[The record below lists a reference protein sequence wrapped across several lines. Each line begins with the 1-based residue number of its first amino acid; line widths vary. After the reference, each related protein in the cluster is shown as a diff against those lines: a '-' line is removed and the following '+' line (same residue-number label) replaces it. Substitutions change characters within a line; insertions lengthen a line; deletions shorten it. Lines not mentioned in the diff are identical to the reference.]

1 MAQETNA
8 ALIKQFVE
16 ETIKL
21 AGFGDLPASFR
32 AQYQEKIEI
41 ALLKKIGVS
50 LNNLLDDK
58 QVAALGQFMEKNPNP
73 QPEELMSFYR
83 ERIVDMDEKLKN
95 ILRDFQLDFIKNSAS
110 ALQGLK
116 TA

>member
-1 MAQETNA
+1 MSQAPNA

-21 AGFGDLPASFR
+21 AGFGDLPVEFR
-32 AQYQEKIEI
+32 AQYQEKIEM

-50 LNNLLDDK
+50 LNNMLDDK
-58 QVAALGQFMEKNPNP
+58 QVVALGQFMEKNPNP
-73 QPEELMSFYR
+73 RPEELLAFYR
-83 ERIVDMDEKLKN
+83 ERIVDLDEKLKN